1 MLRKLNYNYNDSSK
15 NNGAMWEVQ
24 WAKTFWGGEQGC
36 RKCED
41 QQNSLLKFYEYLWN
55 LRILSDKN
63 WVAKLY
69 LCGRRVGAYPL

>member
-24 WAKTFWGGEQGC
+24 WAKTFSGGEQGC

-41 QQNSLLKFYEYLWN
+41 QQTVYSNFMSTFKT
-55 LRILSDKN
+55 
-63 WVAKLY
+63 
-69 LCGRRVGAYPL
+69 